1 MQKVAPLRNS
11 NFLEE
16 RRHHVRHR
24 LTSIVYVGLGPG
36 NGGIIVS
43 LGTGGLSL
51 HAATKLNADA
61 ELDLRFRLDPNEDP
75 IEAVGRVAW
84 LGPTQKEAGLA
95 FKNLPVETE
104 QRIAN
109 WIAAQQQPASA
120 TQLEIDSQPKSP
132 SMAVP
137 VAPLS
142 VRDLVPAS
150 PASEKPENA
159 PSSFGMGIAHRRISK
174 SFQLNDFSSGPSEL
188 PQTTSPSSALAFSI
202 PEERFERPSDKLLR
216 SPVKRREVFLEP
228 EKPAP
233 TAQEIVQ
240 KDSQLT
246 SLMPPPAK
254 VIEVSRQAPQANDS
268 AASQLRQ
275 QRKLGFTVAACSAGI
290 LVLMLTVMKIS
301 RPAPAATTAT
311 VEPASMTQTE
321 PVALT
326 DQGGAITSSADLP
339 PEAYY
344 DLLPILPTHQP
355 MTAAQHGGWSAQ
367 LEALLGMDVSTKLN
381 PEILA
386 LPVWT
391 VQHSGYYYCADSLNS
406 ETPQAGALMW
416 QGEALQSGY
425 QPKLGTYCH

>member
-1 MQKVAPLRNS
+1 
-11 NFLEE
+11 
-16 RRHHVRHR
+16 
-24 LTSIVYVGLGPG
+24 
-36 NGGIIVS
+36 
-43 LGTGGLSL
+43 LSL

-84 LGPTQKEAGLA
+84 LGPTQKEAGLS

-109 WIAAQQQPASA
+109 WIAAQEQPASV
-120 TQLEIDSQPKSP
+120 TQREMDSQPKSP

-137 VAPLS
+137 PLS
-142 VRDLVPAS
+142 VQDLVPAS

-174 SFQLNDFSSGPSEL
+174 SFQLDDFSSGPSEL

-240 KDSQLT
+240 KGSQLT
-246 SLMPPPAK
+246 SLMPAPAK
-254 VIEVSRQAPQANDS
+254 VIEVSRQAPQATNDS
-268 AASQLRQ
+268 ATLRLRQ
-275 QRKLGFTVAACSAGI
+275 RRKLGLTVATCSAGI
-290 LVLMLTVMKIS
+290 LVLMLTVMRAS
-301 RPAPAATTAT
+301 RPAARGGPGRESVERISSAATAAT
-311 VEPASMTQTE
+311 VEPASMTPTA
-321 PVALT
+321 PGVLT
-326 DQGGAITSSADLP
+326 DQGGAITPSADLP

-344 DLLPILPTHQP
+344 DLLPIPPTHQP
-355 MTAAQHGGWSAQ
+355 MTAVQDGDWSTR
-367 LEALLGMDVSTKLN
+367 LEAMLGMDVDVAAKLN
-381 PEILA
+381 PDVLA

-391 VQHSGYYYCADSLNS
+391 VRHSGYYYCVDSLNS

-416 QGEALQSGY
+416 QGDALQSGY
-425 QPKLGTYCH
+425 QPKLGSYCH